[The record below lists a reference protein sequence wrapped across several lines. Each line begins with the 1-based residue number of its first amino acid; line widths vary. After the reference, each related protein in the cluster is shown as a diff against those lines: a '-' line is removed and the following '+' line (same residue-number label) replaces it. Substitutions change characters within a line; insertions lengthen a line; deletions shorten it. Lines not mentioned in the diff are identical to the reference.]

1 MVWNDDENAPQ
12 PGAFLCMVE
21 DVPESQGREFVF
33 GVDGSPFCMFM
44 IRKGETIR
52 GYVNSCPH
60 IGTPL
65 DIKAGEFLNQNRS
78 HILCTTHGA
87 LFRIEDGYCISG
99 PCVGS
104 NLMALHAVMEKG
116 EVFVSLPEPQRLA

>member
-1 MVWNDDENAPQ
+1 MTNSLIH
-12 PGAFLCMVE
+12 LCALE
-21 DVPESQGREFVF
+21 DVPE
-33 GVDGSPFCMFM
+33 DGSNGFLVKT
-44 IRKGETIR
+44 RKGQFGAMVVRKADEFFVYI
-52 GYVNSCPH
+52 NSCPH

-104 NLMALHAVMEKG
+104 NLMALHAVMEGG
-116 EVFVSLPEPQRLA
+116 EVFISHPGPQRVA